1 MPSRSG
7 GGHTLWGDIAM
18 GRHSQSY
25 RQRQQA
31 LHRRNTQSFASVVH
45 VGRIGLLAVA
55 LGIGI
60 AAYSGTA
67 VAEAEVTSSNAGGD
81 APAQASPE
89 PDSRVTPT
97 TEQGAEG
104 GETDAGAEDD
114 GDFSGDDSD
123 LDDAANDDL
132 EDPDLDLDLD
142 VDEGDAAQSV
152 DTQSVDPG
160 QADTDQVDVG
170 TVTAA
175 PDPSAVSGDYSSAS
189 LTRAPVT
196 SGRSATADT
205 ATAAALPDP
214 DDQAATGYGDIG
226 KWMLERNG
234 DIADYGGLPYDGKTV
249 LEPVNV
255 IFVDQT
261 SRSALEATWRLSA
274 AMRRAGF
281 PPRFFHSTGFRGLI
295 DDVRYRQRPG
305 GLLLGYSDDF
315 FLLPNNHGR
324 IFGPDPVE
332 TSAGYVW
339 SGAFSTEEF
348 TFYQGLP
355 RHGYVSSNEARDS
368 LAADFVASGRGS
380 LGGMV
385 SLDNIYDTDD
395 FTTGDHDGYAVV
407 IVLASPGAATTVAV
421 LADRGSSEAGRCEA
435 APRTATAGCPAA
447 TVATAPGF

>member
-1 MPSRSG
+1 M
-7 GGHTLWGDIAM
+7 
-18 GRHSQSY
+18 
-25 RQRQQA
+25 
-31 LHRRNTQSFASVVH
+31 H

-55 LGIGI
+55 LGIGF

-67 VAEAEVTSSNAGGD
+67 VAEAEVTASNAGGD
-81 APAQASPE
+81 AAESSPQ
-89 PDSRVTPT
+89 PDNRATAT
-97 TEQGAEG
+97 TEQDTEG
-104 GETDAGAEDD
+104 GETDVESDVDRDFSVDD
-114 GDFSGDDSD
+114 GD
-123 LDDAANDDL
+123 LDDAVGLDDDL
-132 EDPDLDLDLD
+132 EDPDLELD
-142 VDEGDAAQSV
+142 ERDAAQSV
-152 DTQSVDPG
+152 GTQPVDTS
-160 QADTDQVDVG
+160 QADTDQVEVG
-170 TVTAA
+170 TVTAV
-175 PDPSAVSGDYSSAS
+175 PDPSAGSGDYSSAS
-189 LTRAPVT
+189 LTRAPLT
-196 SGRSATADT
+196 SGRSATVDT
-205 ATAAALPDP
+205 DGAVAPPDP
-214 DDQAATGYGDIG
+214 DDQAATEYGDIG

-332 TSAGYVW
+332 TSSGYVW

-355 RHGYVSSNEARDS
+355 RHAYVSSNEARDA

-385 SLDNIYDTDD
+385 SLDNIYDTDAV
-395 FTTGDHDGYAVV
+395 TTGDHDGYAVV
-407 IVLASPGAATTVAV
+407 IVLAAPDAATTVAV
-421 LADRGSSEAGRCEA
+421 LADRGSSDAGRCEA
-435 APRTATAGCPAA
+435 APPAATAGCPAD
-447 TVATAPGF
+447 TVATALGF

>member
-1 MPSRSG
+1 
-7 GGHTLWGDIAM
+7 M
-18 GRHSQSY
+18 GR
-25 RQRQQA
+25 
-31 LHRRNTQSFASVVH
+31 N
-45 VGRIGLLAVA
+45 GLLAVA

-67 VAEAEVTSSNAGGD
+67 VAEAEVTSSKAGGD
-81 APAQASPE
+81 AAAEASPQ
-89 PDSRVTPT
+89 PDSHAAAA
-97 TEQGAEG
+97 TEQDTEG
-104 GETDAGAEDD
+104 RETDSEGEADS
-114 GDFSGDDSD
+114 DFSGDDGD
-123 LDDAANDDL
+123 LDDATNDDL
-132 EDPDLDLDLD
+132 EDPDGDLDLD
-142 VDEGDAAQSV
+142 EGGAAQSV
-152 DTQSVDPG
+152 DPEPVDTS

-170 TVTAA
+170 SVPAV
-175 PDPSAVSGDYSSAS
+175 PDPSAGSGDHSSAS
-189 LTRAPVT
+189 LTRAPLT
-196 SGRSATADT
+196 SGRAATVDAD
-205 ATAAALPDP
+205 AAVALPDP
-214 DDQAATGYGDIG
+214 DDQAATEYGEIG

-355 RHGYVSSNEARDS
+355 RHGYVSSNEARDA

-385 SLDNIYDTDD
+385 SLDNSYDTDV

-421 LADRGSSEAGRCEA
+421 LADRGSSDAGRCEA
-435 APRTATAGCPAA
+435 APLTATAGCPAA

>member
-1 MPSRSG
+1 
-7 GGHTLWGDIAM
+7 M

-97 TEQGAEG
+97 TEQDAEG

-132 EDPDLDLDLD
+132 EDPDPDLDL
-142 VDEGDAAQSV
+142 DEGDAAQSV
-152 DTQSVDPG
+152 DTQSGDPG
-160 QADTDQVDVG
+160 EADTDQVDAG

-189 LTRAPVT
+189 LTRAPLT
-196 SGRSATADT
+196 SGRSATVDT
-205 ATAAALPDP
+205 VTAASLPDP
-214 DDQAATGYGDIG
+214 DDQAATEYGDIG

-332 TSAGYVW
+332 TSSGYVW

-355 RHGYVSSNEARDS
+355 RHGYVSSNEARDA

-435 APRTATAGCPAA
+435 APLTATAGCPAA

>member
-1 MPSRSG
+1 
-7 GGHTLWGDIAM
+7 M

-31 LHRRNTQSFASVVH
+31 LHHRSAPSPATVVH

-55 LGIGI
+55 LGIGF

-67 VAEAEVTSSNAGGD
+67 VAEAEVTSSNAGG
-81 APAQASPE
+81 AAAAEGSPQ
-89 PDSRVTPT
+89 PDSHATAT
-97 TEQGAEG
+97 TEQDTEG
-104 GETDAGAEDD
+104 RETDAEGEDED
-114 GDFSGDDSD
+114 RGDFAGGDGD
-123 LDDAANDDL
+123 LDDAVNDDIEDADL
-132 EDPDLDLDLD
+132 ELD
-142 VDEGDAAQSV
+142 ERDAAQSV
-152 DTQSVDPG
+152 DTQSVDTD
-160 QADTDQVDVG
+160 QAGTDQVEVE
-170 TVTAA
+170 TVAA
-175 PDPSAVSGDYSSAS
+175 VPDPPAGSGDYSPAS
-189 LTRAPVT
+189 LTRAPLT
-196 SGRSATADT
+196 SGRSSTVDT
-205 ATAAALPDP
+205 VTTAALPDP
-214 DDQAATGYGDIG
+214 DDQAATEYGDIG

-332 TSAGYVW
+332 TSSGYVW

-355 RHGYVSSNEARDS
+355 RHGYVSSNEARDA

-385 SLDNIYDTDD
+385 SLDNIYDTDG
-395 FTTGDHDGYAVV
+395 FTTGNHDGYAVV
-407 IVLASPGAATTVAV
+407 IVLAAPGAATTVAV
-421 LADRGSSEAGRCEA
+421 LADRGSSDAGRCEA
-435 APRTATAGCPAA
+435 APPAATAGCPAA

>member
-31 LHRRNTQSFASVVH
+31 LHDRNRPSFASVVH

-81 APAQASPE
+81 AGAEASPQ
-89 PDSRVTPT
+89 PDSHAAAA
-97 TEQGAEG
+97 TEQDNEGA
-104 GETDAGAEDD
+104 ETDAEGEDD
-114 GDFSGDDSD
+114 GDFSGDDGD
-123 LDDAANDDL
+123 LDEAVNDDL
-132 EDPDLDLDLD
+132 EDPDVDLDADLD
-142 VDEGDAAQSV
+142 QGGAAQSV
-152 DTQSVDPG
+152 DPEPVDTS

-170 TVTAA
+170 SVTAV
-175 PDPSAVSGDYSSAS
+175 PDPSAGSGDHSSTS
-189 LTRAPVT
+189 LTRPPVT
-196 SGRSATADT
+196 SGRAATVDAD
-205 ATAAALPDP
+205 AAVALPDP
-214 DDQAATGYGDIG
+214 DDQAATEYGDIG

-355 RHGYVSSNEARDS
+355 RHGYVSSNEARDA

-385 SLDNIYDTDD
+385 SLDNSYDTDE

-407 IVLASPGAATTVAV
+407 IVLASPFAATAVAV
-421 LADRGSSEAGRCEA
+421 LADRGSSDAGRCEA
-435 APRTATAGCPAA
+435 APLTAAAGCPAA

>member
-1 MPSRSG
+1 MARSRA
-7 GGHTLWGDIAM
+7 H
-18 GRHSQSY
+18 
-25 RQRQQA
+25 
-31 LHRRNTQSFASVVH
+31 
-45 VGRIGLLAVA
+45 
-55 LGIGI
+55 
-60 AAYSGTA
+60 
-67 VAEAEVTSSNAGGD
+67 
-81 APAQASPE
+81 
-89 PDSRVTPT
+89 
-97 TEQGAEG
+97 
-104 GETDAGAEDD
+104 D
-114 GDFSGDDSD
+114 GD
-123 LDDAANDDL
+123 LDDATNDDL
-132 EDPDLDLDLD
+132 EDPDGDLDLD
-142 VDEGDAAQSV
+142 EGGAAQSV
-152 DTQSVDPG
+152 DPEPVDTS

-170 TVTAA
+170 SVPAV
-175 PDPSAVSGDYSSAS
+175 PDPSAGSGDHSSAS

-355 RHGYVSSNEARDS
+355 RHGYVSSNEARDA

-435 APRTATAGCPAA
+435 APLTATAGCPAA

>member
-1 MPSRSG
+1 
-7 GGHTLWGDIAM
+7 M

-97 TEQGAEG
+97 TEQDAEG

-132 EDPDLDLDLD
+132 EDPDPDLDL
-142 VDEGDAAQSV
+142 DEGDAAQSV
-152 DTQSVDPG
+152 DTQSGDPG
-160 QADTDQVDVG
+160 EADTDQVDAG

-189 LTRAPVT
+189 LTRAPLT
-196 SGRSATADT
+196 SGRSATVDT
-205 ATAAALPDP
+205 VTAASLPDP
-214 DDQAATGYGDIG
+214 DDQAATEYGDIG

-332 TSAGYVW
+332 TSSGYVW

-355 RHGYVSSNEARDS
+355 RHGYVSSNEARDA

-407 IVLASPGAATTVAV
+407 IVLAFPGAATTVAV
-421 LADRGSSEAGRCEA
+421 LAERGSSDAGRCEA
-435 APRTATAGCPAA
+435 APLTATAGCPAA